1 MSTLPVFQL
10 NQESSASM
18 VKQALSSIQ
27 GQGTAILS
35 TLSQIELSTLVDY
48 DRALTAL
55 NGRQQQAARVYP
67 PKTVALFVVS
77 DFNDI
82 DQGNTTATIRADTAS
97 ATLRERNYPTEAV
110 VSSTSFSSSV
120 GTVQQLDS
128 QGLLFSVTAES
139 APTGT
144 FTITLAQA
152 VNLSLLT
159 IDIAAMASNPGISVQ
174 VSDSGL
180 TYTPAT
186 KVGLNGYRLNAWL
199 PNTPTKYVQ
208 LTLTP
213 SHPDNLTG
221 NVYTFGVTDF
231 AAATVSYNLASDI
244 VFKPIFYQSESAT
257 MQLVADTDPNLS
269 YYLMLDDG
277 TDIPSFVSVIPN
289 TPIQIP
295 GIVSYKRVST
305 AINSS
310 GVLALTLP
318 AGTYPAS
325 VVVTNQTT
333 GKNLP
338 VVVGLS
344 PADASISLVDTSH
357 ISLINGVLT
366 VLPVPSQTTDLF
378 TVTYLTGP
386 ISMTATLKVHLSTSD
401 STTTPIFTGAS
412 LEEI

>member
-1 MSTLPVFQL
+1 
-10 NQESSASM
+10 
-18 VKQALSSIQ
+18 
-27 GQGTAILS
+27 
-35 TLSQIELSTLVDY
+35 
-48 DRALTAL
+48 
-55 NGRQQQAARVYP
+55 
-67 PKTVALFVVS
+67 
-77 DFNDI
+77 
-82 DQGNTTATIRADTAS
+82 
-97 ATLRERNYPTEAV
+97 
-110 VSSTSFSSSV
+110 
-120 GTVQQLDS
+120 
-128 QGLLFSVTAES
+128 
-139 APTGT
+139 
-144 FTITLAQA
+144 
-152 VNLSLLT
+152 
-159 IDIAAMASNPGISVQ
+159 
-174 VSDSGL
+174 
-180 TYTPAT
+180 
-186 KVGLNGYRLNAWL
+186 
-199 PNTPTKYVQ
+199 VQ